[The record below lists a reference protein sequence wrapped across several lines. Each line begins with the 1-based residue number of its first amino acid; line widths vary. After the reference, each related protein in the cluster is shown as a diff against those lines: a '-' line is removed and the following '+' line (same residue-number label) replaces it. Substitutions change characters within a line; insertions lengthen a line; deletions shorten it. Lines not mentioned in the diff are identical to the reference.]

1 MKISKI
7 QKIIKKFE
15 KERGW
20 DKTSSLKIIKFI
32 KKEIKEFKIGNKTK
46 RKEKIYDIFRESI
59 QLANRYDMDLEKA
72 FKKGIKKSE
81 KKYPVKK

>member
-1 MKISKI
+1 MKITKI

-32 KKEIKEFKIGNKTK
+32 EKEIKEFKKGNKTK

-59 QLANRYDMDLEKA
+59 QLANRYNMDLEKV